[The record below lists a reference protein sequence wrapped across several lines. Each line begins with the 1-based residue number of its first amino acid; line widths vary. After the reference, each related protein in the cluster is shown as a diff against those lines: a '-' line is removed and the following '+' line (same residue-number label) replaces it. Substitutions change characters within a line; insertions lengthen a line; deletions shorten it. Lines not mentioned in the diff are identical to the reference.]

1 MIEILRIVGVFGI
14 RGAVRV
20 HSFSDDLKRYKFIY
34 DSEGHAF
41 SFRVVRF
48 GIIEMEG
55 VVDRNQAETLR
66 GKSFFV
72 KKNDLLPLKN
82 DEFYIA
88 DLIGQHI
95 PVCDSDAECKI
106 VSVCNYGA
114 GDIIELNYD
123 GKQFLVP
130 FTNSNFP
137 ELQGKLYLSLD
148 AFNNFRG

>member
-20 HSFSDDLKRYKFIY
+20 HSFSEDLKRYKFIY
-34 DSEGHAF
+34 NEAGRAF

-48 GIIEMEG
+48 GIIEIEG
-55 VVDRNQAETLR
+55 VVDRNQAEALR

-72 KKNDLLPLKN
+72 KKEDLHLLKN
-82 DEFYIA
+82 NEFYIT
-88 DLIGQHI
+88 DLVGQRI
-95 PVCDSDAECKI
+95 SVCDSDAECEI

-114 GDIIELNYD
+114 GDIIELAYA
-123 GKQFLVP
+123 GKHFLVP

-137 ELQGKLYLSLD
+137 ELSGELRLSLD
-148 AFNNFRG
+148 AFNNFRE